1 MREGVLYAPEF
12 YQETSW
18 HAVPQ
23 TYIDFY
29 LVTIR
34 RNDFI
39 CTGSIMLY
47 MKELII
53 YFCHSSVGNFP
64 SSTLI
69 RRNTNIH
76 FNF

>member
-1 MREGVLYAPEF
+1 MHPNFTRKRLGMQFHKLTLF
-12 YQETSW
+12 
-18 HAVPQ
+18 
-23 TYIDFY
+23 FF
-29 LVTIR
+29 LFTIR

-53 YFCHSSVGNFP
+53 YFCHSNAGNFP

-69 RRNTNIH
+69 GRNTNIH